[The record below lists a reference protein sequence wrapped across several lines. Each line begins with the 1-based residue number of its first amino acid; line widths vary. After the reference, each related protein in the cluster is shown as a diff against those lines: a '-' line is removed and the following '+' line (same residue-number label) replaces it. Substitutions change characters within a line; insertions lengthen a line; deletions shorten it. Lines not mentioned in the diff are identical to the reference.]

1 MVSILVEEPW
11 FPWLFSF
18 FYWFSINYLYTCC
31 YMVVHV
37 VFWFRA
43 ERTSKLLALF
53 HLFATFKKSLDLWKI
68 FLIQGNLDAEDRFFH
83 FASGGYISLVL
94 GYVYWKDWK
103 QHCCALQDFRH
114 YVYWASVL
122 DWTYWAFTY
131 WGYVL
136 DKDRRFWRPFFLLEK
151 YFLIYKRML

>member
-11 FPWLFSF
+11 FPWLFSL

-53 HLFATFKKSLDLWKI
+53 HLFATFKKNLLIYEKFFLYKETLTPKIVFFILHLEAILVSYWVTCTGKIENSTVVLYKILDITCTGQVYWIERTGRLCTGVMSWTRTVDSDGPFFAWKI
-68 FLIQGNLDAEDRFFH
+68 FFNL
-83 FASGGYISLVL
+83 
-94 GYVYWKDWK
+94 
-103 QHCCALQDFRH
+103 
-114 YVYWASVL
+114 
-122 DWTYWAFTY
+122 
-131 WGYVL
+131 
-136 DKDRRFWRPFFLLEK
+136 
-151 YFLIYKRML
+151 